1 MRSRTSKA
9 RGIGLT
15 LGVASLV
22 AAGLVAVSPNLDA
35 AGQQG
40 FGRGQRGSMDRGRGS
55 AVMRGL
61 RELDLSEAQ
70 RTEIR
75 EIVSG
80 ERDTQAELR
89 ERSTPIREAL
99 RLAAEATPID
109 EALIRRH
116 SAELAEVQADAM
128 ILQAN
133 IRSEVLAV
141 LTPEQR
147 AEAAELRG
155 GRERRMEE
163 RRARRGNR

>member
-1 MRSRTSKA
+1 
-9 RGIGLT
+9 
-15 LGVASLV
+15 
-22 AAGLVAVSPNLDA
+22 
-35 AGQQG
+35 
-40 FGRGQRGSMDRGRGS
+40 
-55 AVMRGL
+55 MRGL